1 MSHKKALMVVG
12 TLAVLVAVAGGA
24 LSFRAQP
31 ANAAPPQQADGS
43 PRTITVTGFGSA
55 FGAPDIVM
63 LGLGV
68 DISNADIMAAMD
80 ETNARMNAVTEA
92 LKAGGVAAEDIRTD
106 HYSIYQDYG
115 FSPAPMGEEGSA
127 PQYRISVGVTVTVRD
142 TDRAGE
148 LLASAVQAGANM
160 VNYLQFDIED
170 RAALEGE
177 ARNLAVADAQSRAGL
192 LAAALGLSVGEP
204 LTITEGGNMWAPPL
218 GLGGASGAAFA
229 ETAAISQGTLRVDMQ
244 VTITFALQ

>member
-1 MSHKKALMVVG
+1 MSHKKTLMVVG
-12 TLAVLVAVAGGA
+12 TLAVLVAVMAGA

-31 ANAAPPQQADGS
+31 ASAAPQQQAGES
-43 PRTITVTGFGSA
+43 PRAITVTGYGSA

-68 DISNADIMAAMD
+68 EIVNTDIVAAMD
-80 ETNARMNAVTEA
+80 ETTARMNAVTDA

-115 FSPAPMGEEGSA
+115 YSPAPMGETPGQ
-127 PQYRISVGVTVTVRD
+127 PQYRVSVGVTVTVRE
-142 TDRAGE
+142 TETVGE
-148 LLASAVQAGANM
+148 LLAAAVQAGANM

-170 RAALEGE
+170 RAGLEAE
-177 ARNLAVADAQSRAGL
+177 ARNLAVADAQSRADL

-204 LTITEGGNMWAPPL
+204 LTITEGGNVYPVP
-218 GLGGASGAAFA
+218 GLGGGGAAYA
-229 ETAAISQGTLRVDMQ
+229 EAAPISQGTLRVDMQ

>member
-1 MSHKKALMVVG
+1 MSHKKTLMVVG
-12 TLAVLVAVAGGA
+12 TLAVLVAVMAGA

-31 ANAAPPQQADGS
+31 ASAAPQQQAGES
-43 PRTITVTGFGSA
+43 PRAITVTGYGSA

-68 DISNADIMAAMD
+68 EIVNTDIVAAMD
-80 ETNARMNAVTEA
+80 ETTARMNAVTDA

-115 FSPAPMGEEGSA
+115 YSPAPMGETPGQ
-127 PQYRISVGVTVTVRD
+127 PQYRVSVGVTVTVRE
-142 TDRAGE
+142 TETVGE
-148 LLASAVQAGANM
+148 LLAAAVQAGANM

-170 RAALEGE
+170 RAGLEAE
-177 ARNLAVADAQSRAGL
+177 ARNLAVADAQSRADL

-204 LTITEGGNMWAPPL
+204 LTITEGGNVYPVP
-218 GLGGASGAAFA
+218 GLGGGGGAAYA
-229 ETAAISQGTLRVDMQ
+229 EAAPISQGTLRVDMQ

>member
-1 MSHKKALMVVG
+1 MSHKKALMMVG
-12 TLAVLVAVAGGA
+12 TLAVLVAVMGGA

-31 ANAAPPQQADGS
+31 ASAAPQQQAGEP
-43 PRTITVTGFGSA
+43 PRTITVTGYGSA

-68 DISNADIMAAMD
+68 EVVNADIVAAMD
-80 ETNARMNAVTEA
+80 ETTARMNAIMDA
-92 LKAGGVAAEDIRTD
+92 LKAGGVAADDIRTD

-115 FSPAPMGEEGSA
+115 YSPAPMGETPSQ
-127 PQYRISVGVTVTVRD
+127 PQYRVSVGVTVTVRQ
-142 TDRAGE
+142 TEAVGQ

-170 RAALEGE
+170 RAGLEAE

-204 LTITEGGNMWAPPL
+204 LTIIEGGDYLTPVR
-218 GLGGASGAAFA
+218 GLGGGGAAYA
-229 ETAAISQGTLRVDMQ
+229 ESAPISQGTLRVDMQ
-244 VTITFALQ
+244 VTITFALR

>member
-12 TLAVLVAVAGGA
+12 TLAVVVAVLAGA

-31 ANAAPPQQADGS
+31 ASAAPQQQAAGT
-43 PRTITVTGFGSA
+43 PRTITVTGYGSA
-55 FGAPDIVM
+55 YGAPDIVM

-68 DISNADIMAAMD
+68 EISNADIMAAMD
-80 ETNARMNAVTEA
+80 EANGRMNAVMDA
-92 LKAGGVAAEDIRTD
+92 LKAGGVAADDIRTD

-115 FSPAPMGEEGSA
+115 YSPVPMGEAGST
-127 PQYRISVGVTVTVRD
+127 PQYRVSVGVTVTVRE
-142 TDRAGE
+142 TAKAGE
-148 LLASAVQAGANM
+148 LLAGAVQAGANM

-204 LTITEGGNMWAPPL
+204 LTITEGGNVYGPPI
-218 GLGGASGAAFA
+218 GLGGGGAAYA
-229 ETAAISQGTLRVDMQ
+229 EAAAISQGTLRVDMQ

>member
-1 MSHKKALMVVG
+1 MSHKKALMMVG
-12 TLAVLVAVAGGA
+12 TLAVLIAVMGGA

-31 ANAAPPQQADGS
+31 ASAAPQQQAGES
-43 PRTITVTGFGSA
+43 PRTITVTGYGSA

-68 DISNADIMAAMD
+68 EVVNADIVAAMD
-80 ETNARMNAVTEA
+80 ETTARMNAVMDA

-115 FSPAPMGEEGSA
+115 YNPASTGEMGQ
-127 PQYRISVGVTVTVRD
+127 PQYRVSVGVTVIVRQTETV
-142 TDRAGE
+142 GE

-170 RAALEGE
+170 RAGLEAE
-177 ARNLAVADAQSRAGL
+177 ARDLAVADAQSRASL

-204 LTITEGGNMWAPPL
+204 LTITEGGNVYGPPI
-218 GLGGASGAAFA
+218 GLGGGGAAYA
-229 ETAAISQGTLRVDMQ
+229 ESAAISQGTLRVDMQ

>member
-12 TLAVLVAVAGGA
+12 TLAVLVAVMGGA

-31 ANAAPPQQADGS
+31 ASAAPQQQAGES
-43 PRTITVTGFGSA
+43 PRTITVTGYGSA

-68 DISNADIMAAMD
+68 EIVNTDIVAAMD
-80 ETNARMNAVTEA
+80 ETTARMNAVMDA

-106 HYSIYQDYG
+106 HYSIYQDYSY
-115 FSPAPMGEEGSA
+115 SPVPMGEAGSA
-127 PQYRISVGVTVTVRD
+127 PQYRVSVGVTVTVRE
-142 TDRAGE
+142 TEKVGE
-148 LLASAVQAGANM
+148 LLAAAVQAGANM

-170 RAALEGE
+170 RAGLEAE

-204 LTITEGGNMWAPPL
+204 LTITEGGNVYGPI
-218 GLGGASGAAFA
+218 GLGGGGGAAYA
-229 ETAAISQGTLRVDMQ
+229 EAAAISQGTLRVDMQ